1 MVDVQPVRRQAPWF
15 PPGAQGLSQ
24 HSTIWF
30 SMDLDRAFSALADPT
45 RRTLLA
51 SLEGGE
57 KTLSDLASPLPITLM
72 AVQKHVKVLEEA
84 GLVATRKLGRSRHVR
99 LRAHGLERASDWIK
113 QSEARWNAAFDRLEQ
128 VLAEEDARHEHPGD

>member
-1 MVDVQPVRRQAPWF
+1 
-15 PPGAQGLSQ
+15 
-24 HSTIWF
+24 
-30 SMDLDRAFSALADPT
+30 MDLDRAFSALADPT

-72 AVQKHVKVLEEA
+72 AVQKHVRVLEEA

-99 LRAHGLERASDWIK
+99 LRAHGLHRASDWIK
-113 QSEARWNAAFDRLEQ
+113 ESEARWNAAFDRLEKA
-128 VLAEEDARHEHPGD
+128 LEEDDTPETDS